1 MNTADKLQERK
12 ACGNIKLFY
21 FPSTANHKGHRKH
34 FLKTAVSIFPA
45 QNFLQKSKRKRKPPC
60 YPLLFSGYSRGC
72 GVSWLPASPSC
83 LNRKAL
89 CPADDAHRDSHNTR
103 FSQLRAQITTERPEA
118 AAGGTALI
126 SSQARHRQTRHNT
139 GNQTL
144 SFHIKSTQ
152 SAVFS
157 VVGRDS
163 LDLCLLLLTGIF
175 IISLIVCNCFFLICF
190 TH

>member
-1 MNTADKLQERK
+1 MGTLNCFIFLPLLIIKDTE
-12 ACGNIKLFY
+12 NIFSKPPFLF
-21 FPSTANHKGHRKH
+21 FQ
-34 FLKTAVSIFPA
+34 LKTSCKS
-45 QNFLQKSKRKRKPPC
+45 QKEKRKPPC